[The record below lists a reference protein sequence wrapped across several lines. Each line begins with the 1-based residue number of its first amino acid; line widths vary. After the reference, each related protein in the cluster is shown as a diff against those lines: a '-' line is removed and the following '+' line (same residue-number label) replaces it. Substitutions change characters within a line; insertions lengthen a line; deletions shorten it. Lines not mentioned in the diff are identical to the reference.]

1 MGSVSIRPGSHSFS
15 IREGERFRPGKKN
28 RSDAVGIFNPLDS
41 VAAVAFRLIIAGK
54 KRLSVQEFN
63 H

>member
-1 MGSVSIRPGSHSFS
+1 MGSVFIRPRFHSFS
-15 IREGERFRPGKKN
+15 IREGERFRPGKNN
-28 RSDAVGIFNPLDS
+28 RSDAVAIFNPLDS

-54 KRLSVQEFN
+54 KCLSVQEFN